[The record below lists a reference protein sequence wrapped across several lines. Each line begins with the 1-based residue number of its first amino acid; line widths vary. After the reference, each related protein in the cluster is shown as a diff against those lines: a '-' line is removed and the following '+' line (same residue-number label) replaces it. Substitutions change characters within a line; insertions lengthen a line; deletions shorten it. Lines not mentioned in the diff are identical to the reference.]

1 MNNQASIV
9 VGIYF
14 ILEIVRKI
22 VQFLW
27 LDISL
32 QNFFFFSFHF
42 LMFQTHSLWVVR
54 FTGRGDPLY
63 SNPCPGIINLPH
75 MSEYFIL
82 RTCSIP

>member
-32 QNFFFFSFHF
+32 QNFFFFF
-42 LMFQTHSLWVVR
+42 L
-54 FTGRGDPLY
+54 
-63 SNPCPGIINLPH
+63 
-75 MSEYFIL
+75 FIFSCVKL
-82 RTCSIP
+82 TLSGLSGLLEEAIRYTVIRAPE

>member
-32 QNFFFFSFHF
+32 QNFFFF
-42 LMFQTHSLWVVR
+42 L
-54 FTGRGDPLY
+54 
-63 SNPCPGIINLPH
+63 
-75 MSEYFIL
+75 FIFSCVKL
-82 RTCSIP
+82 TLSGLSGLLEEAIRYTVIRAPE

>member
-32 QNFFFFSFHF
+32 QNFFFFFLFIFSFVK
-42 LMFQTHSLWVVR
+42 LTLSGLSGLLEEAIRYTVIR
-54 FTGRGDPLY
+54 AP
-63 SNPCPGIINLPH
+63 
-75 MSEYFIL
+75 E
-82 RTCSIP
+82 

>member
-32 QNFFFFSFHF
+32 QNFFFFFFSFSHVSN
-42 LMFQTHSLWVVR
+42 SLSLGCQVYWKRRSV
-54 FTGRGDPLY
+54 
-63 SNPCPGIINLPH
+63 IQ
-75 MSEYFIL
+75 
-82 RTCSIP
+82 